1 MLSFQPINTPSPS
14 WVAVLEDA
22 AAAFHGGPRSFPLSC
37 DRNMAADYAYEPPN
51 EDYERLFSH
60 QAQVHQCHGRD
71 SASPRSAGWLVPSQ
85 ESVCRP
91 VLVAHSMLA
100 AIWLIKETLPDDALP
115 MGAWQQLV
123 AAAQACADDAS
134 PPPSAQRSP
143 TSPSLPRNKRSAT
156 HDASLSPAH
165 SKRLRRNAPAA
176 AAEPPSS
183 RLTPPRASSPSP
195 QPNLSQ
201 HSELAATPQLT
212 ATPTANRPAAITSVT
227 NNNRRAERA
236 RAQRQEKAQAK
247 LRLEAGL
254 AAPTPDAPRREQGA
268 YQSIELSDEAH
279 VSWLFKQPVDGD
291 VDLFS
296 SAATPYT
303 LAATMI
309 KNARSI
315 GNASSQSSAAAFL
328 RGWRAQGTPFAQDV
342 TDTYPTSSSIRA
354 STSSTSNALAAA
366 WTLCER
372 YEQELDVIHI
382 KYRWAMAFLGKTYTD
397 KMEEIRS
404 KERVGLTEG
413 ARKGRAGKGKVSS
426 EAINELLP
434 SVPAAPGPQHRQRV
448 KRRLHQALRWYEAAS
463 RLGWGMLCL
472 LPHDT
477 ISNSW
482 VENDLRVPYWHI
494 WLELVGRVNPAAY
507 EASRQLQT
515 WLGSEALSG
524 GPISEKETLY
534 IEATSSRLP
543 LATCTQL
550 TEVAD
555 SDVGS
560 DNESDSAAVPSQR
573 QPMRQ
578 RTLLE
583 LFKPQPQR
591 YAIEP

>member
-1 MLSFQPINTPSPS
+1 MSSFQPTNTPSPS
-14 WVAVLEDA
+14 WVAALEGA
-22 AAAFHGGPRSFPLSC
+22 AAAFHGGPRSFPPSC
-37 DRNMAADYAYEPPN
+37 DRDMAANYAYEPPN
-51 EDYERLFSH
+51 RDYERLFSRE
-60 QAQVHQCHGRD
+60 ARVHQCHSRD
-71 SASPRSAGWLVPSQ
+71 SALPRSAGWLVPSQ

-100 AIWLIKETLPDDALP
+100 AIWLIRETLPDDALP
-115 MGAWQQLV
+115 AGAWQQLA
-123 AAAQACADDAS
+123 AAAQACADDAL

-143 TSPSLPRNKRSAT
+143 TSLSLLHDKRSAT
-156 HDASLSPAH
+156 HNASLSPAH
-165 SKRLRRNAPAA
+165 AKRL
-176 AAEPPSS
+176 
-183 RLTPPRASSPSP
+183 
-195 QPNLSQ
+195 PNG
-201 HSELAATPQLT
+201 
-212 ATPTANRPAAITSVT
+212 PAAITTIT

-236 RAQRQEKAQAK
+236 RAQRREKAQAR

-328 RGWRAQGTPFAQDV
+328 RGWRAQGTPFAQDL
-342 TDTYPTSSSIRA
+342 TDTHPTSSSIRA

-404 KERVGLTEG
+404 KERVGPTEG
-413 ARKGRAGKGKVSS
+413 ARRGRAGKGKVSS
-426 EAINELLP
+426 EAINELLS
-434 SVPAAPGPQHRQRV
+434 SVPAAPDPRHRQRF

-482 VENDLRVPYWHI
+482 VENDLRIPYWHI

-543 LATCTQL
+543 LATSTQI

-560 DNESDSAAVPSQR
+560 DDESDSAAVPTQR

-583 LFKPQPQR
+583 LFKPQLQG
-591 YAIEP
+591 YTIEP